1 MISMWKTRCLKAEEN
16 TARVGNDN
24 IEREK
29 ELERLRDKLVGA
41 VNDAEGEVRVSRGEA
56 AALRE
61 RCIALEEQ
69 NEGLIDRYREA
80 EGIIRREGVRF
91 DGMARRVV
99 TETRER
105 DEVGREHI
113 EERHLLNKQW
123 EKREKEIMTSLKRE
137 ARRVELKEEQ
147 VREMA
152 KEIGDLKIR
161 VGGRGRGR
169 GGEEELGEEKWK
181 PTIPSEEA
189 SKLKKE
195 NSALRKENEK
205 LLLDFLSLQEEA
217 SAEDETN
224 KEEKLAAIKL
234 YKSFKRGGAR
244 EMATEVRNVVSESG
258 KLLRKIQD
266 YEGRSECGGGG
277 GGFEDSVA
285 TR

>member
-161 VGGRGRGR
+161 VGGRGR
-169 GGEEELGEEKWK
+169 
-181 PTIPSEEA
+181 
-189 SKLKKE
+189 
-195 NSALRKENEK
+195 
-205 LLLDFLSLQEEA
+205 
-217 SAEDETN
+217 
-224 KEEKLAAIKL
+224 
-234 YKSFKRGGAR
+234 
-244 EMATEVRNVVSESG
+244 
-258 KLLRKIQD
+258 
-266 YEGRSECGGGG
+266 C
-277 GGFEDSVA
+277 
-285 TR
+285 

>member
-1 MISMWKTRCLKAEEN
+1 MTDMC
-16 TARVGNDN
+16 
-24 IEREK
+24 
-29 ELERLRDKLVGA
+29 
-41 VNDAEGEVRVSRGEA
+41 VRVSARSSHITA
-56 AALRE
+56 RITHLSR
-61 RCIALEEQ
+61 ILV
-69 NEGLIDRYREA
+69 GL
-80 EGIIRREGVRF
+80 G
-91 DGMARRVV
+91 
-99 TETRER
+99 
-105 DEVGREHI
+105 
-113 EERHLLNKQW
+113 
-123 EKREKEIMTSLKRE
+123 S
-137 ARRVELKEEQ
+137 
-147 VREMA
+147 
-152 KEIGDLKIR
+152 
-161 VGGRGRGR
+161 
-169 GGEEELGEEKWK
+169 K